1 MLQQPLLLASLPSAV
16 VDMTTDFAPL
26 FMGMVIGLFLCVLA
40 FAFAIGAYDSWRP
53 PLSATHP
60 ADRSASESELPD
72 AA

>member
-1 MLQQPLLLASLPSAV
+1 MLQQPLLLATLPNAV
-16 VDMTTDFAPL
+16 VNITTDFTPL

-40 FAFAIGAYDSWRP
+40 LAFAMGTYDSWRT

-60 ADRSASESELPD
+60 DGRSASEPELPD

>member
-26 FMGMVIGLFLCVLA
+26 FMGMVIGLSLCVLA
-40 FAFAIGAYDSWRP
+40 FAFAIGAYDSWRT
-53 PLSATHP
+53 PLSETHHD
-60 ADRSASESELPD
+60 ARSVSEPELPD

>member
-1 MLQQPLLLASLPSAV
+1 MLQQPLLHAALPNAV

-40 FAFAIGAYDSWRP
+40 LAFAMGMYDSRRT
-53 PLSATHP
+53 PLSATHHN
-60 ADRSASESELPD
+60 DRSASEPELPD